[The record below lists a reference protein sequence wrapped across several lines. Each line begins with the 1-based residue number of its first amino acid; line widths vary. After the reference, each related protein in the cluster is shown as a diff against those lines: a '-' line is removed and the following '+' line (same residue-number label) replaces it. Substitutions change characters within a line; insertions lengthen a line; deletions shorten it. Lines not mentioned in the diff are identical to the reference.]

1 MDVPEGLLVVFA
13 ALLGLIFGSFG
24 TVVAYRVPRRESV
37 VTGRSK
43 CPNCGHTITA
53 IENVPLF
60 SYVFLRGRCRN
71 CGARISPRYPAIEVV
86 TAILFGLAA
95 AKFDLSVELV
105 AYAGLFWTLVVLTVI
120 DLEERKLPD
129 RITLPLFVVG
139 LAVLALASI
148 LDDRLGDF
156 APDVFV
162 SIALVVGIVIA
173 MFPLRRVDRE
183 RANKEAATA
192 TVEPQAEVGTQE
204 TAPPADERDVEA
216 PPRRRGRL
224 DPWGLLALV
233 LWFVFMGY
241 AFVEGE
247 RASLAGALLGAA
259 LFSGF
264 FFAIALLYVGGM
276 GGGDV
281 KLALSLGAFT
291 GYLGAPGT
299 VIVAMF
305 ASVVLGGLISIA
317 VLAGGGDRKT
327 ALPFGPF
334 LALGT
339 VVAIFIGDRIQ
350 DLYGTA
356 L

>member
-1 MDVPEGLLVVFA
+1 MLDLPEGLVVAFA

-37 VTGRSK
+37 VAGRSK
-43 CPNCGHTITA
+43 CPSCGHTITA
-53 IENVPLF
+53 LENVPLF
-60 SYVFLRGRCRN
+60 SYLFLRGRCRN
-71 CGARISPRYPAIEVV
+71 CGATISPRYPAIEVA
-86 TAILFGLAA
+86 TAALFALAA
-95 AKFDLSVELV
+95 VKFDLSLEFV
-105 AYAGLFWTLVVLTVI
+105 AYASFFWTLVVLTVI

-129 RITLPLFVVG
+129 RITLPLFLVG
-139 LAVLALASI
+139 LALLTLNAI
-148 LDDRLGDF
+148 LDEALGDF
-156 APDVFV
+156 APDVLI
-162 SIALVVGIVIA
+162 SILLIVGIIVA

-183 RANKEAATA
+183 RAKAAELA
-192 TVEPQAEVGTQE
+192 DPASEGA
-204 TAPPADERDVEA
+204 APLPDERDVEA

-224 DPWGLLALV
+224 DMWGLLALV
-233 LWFVFMGY
+233 LWFVFLGV
-241 AFVEGE
+241 AFIEGE
-247 RASLAGALLGAA
+247 RVSLAGALLGAA

-281 KLALSLGAFT
+281 KLALSLGAFA

-299 VIVAMF
+299 VLVAMF
-305 ASVVLGGLISIA
+305 AAIVLGGVISI
-317 VLAGGGDRKT
+317 VVLLAGGTRKT

-339 VVAIFIGDRIQ
+339 VVAIFVGDRVQ
-350 DLYGTA
+350 DLYGAT